1 MFDLDQALSGAAS
14 GAPLTFRLAMFSLIA
29 ALLLSQAITAVY
41 VWTHRGMS
49 YARSYVH
56 AISIAAVISCM
67 MLQAANNN
75 LVAGIGIAGS
85 LAVLRIRIA
94 LRDPRDL
101 VFIFGGV
108 AVGVACGVRGFTAA
122 LAGTIVFVGTALAL
136 AYTEAGRRD
145 DFEGLLRFQGPAA
158 AGAEQAIH
166 AALRAHAGRFA
177 LSTLRE
183 VRQGQ
188 AMEYAYQLRIE
199 RPEARTALV
208 RALEA
213 IEGVGGVTLYMQD
226 SAEEL

>member
-1 MFDLDQALSGAAS
+1 MFELEQALSVTG
-14 GAPLTFRLAMFSLIA
+14 GTPPTFKLALFSLIA
-29 ALLLSQAITAVY
+29 ALLLSQAIAAVY
-41 VWTHRGMS
+41 VWTHRGLS

-67 MLQAANNN
+67 LLQAANNN

-108 AVGVACGVRGFTAA
+108 AVGVACGVHGFTVA
-122 LAGTIVFVGTALAL
+122 LAGTLVFVGAALVL
-136 AYTEAGRRD
+136 SFTEAGRRD
-145 DFEGLLRFQGPAA
+145 AFEGLLRFHGPVDAE
-158 AGAEQAIH
+158 AEQAIH

-188 AMEYAYQLRIE
+188 AMEYAYQLRID
-199 RPEARTALV
+199 RPEERIAIV
-208 RALEA
+208 RALEQ

-226 SAEEL
+226 AGEEL

>member
-1 MFDLDQALSGAAS
+1 MFELEQALAVTG
-14 GAPLTFRLAMFSLIA
+14 GTPPTFKLALFSLIA
-29 ALLLSQAITAVY
+29 ALLLSQAIAAVY
-41 VWTHRGMS
+41 VWTHRGLS

-67 MLQAANNN
+67 LLQAANNN

-108 AVGVACGVRGFTAA
+108 AVGVACGVHGFTVA
-122 LAGTIVFVGTALAL
+122 LAGTLVFVGAALAL
-136 AYTEAGRRD
+136 AFTEAGRRD
-145 DFEGLLRFQGPAA
+145 AFEGLLRFHGPVD
-158 AGAEQAIH
+158 AEAERAIH

-188 AMEYAYQLRIE
+188 AMEYAYQLRID
-199 RPEARTALV
+199 RPEARIAIV
-208 RALEA
+208 RALEQ

-226 SAEEL
+226 AGEEL